1 MITTTLSPLPL
12 NGVFSRMASLNR
24 VMEDIGR
31 AEESNGNYDWIPAMD
46 AWETE
51 HAFQVQLDLPGVA
64 SNQVDVSFD
73 KNTLTVRGTRNETI
87 PASNNGEQRVFFTER
102 AAGGFSRTLR
112 FPQYVDASKIEAK
125 FENGVLTVTVPK
137 SEAAKP
143 RKIQIESN

>member
-1 MITTTLSPLPL
+1 MITTFSPIPL

-24 VMEDIGR
+24 AMDDVIDGDD
-31 AEESNGNYDWIPAMD
+31 ESSGNYWVPAMD

-51 HAFQVQLDLPGVA
+51 HAFHVQLDLPGLA
-64 SNQVDVSFD
+64 SEQVEVSFD
-73 KNTLTVRGTRNETI
+73 KNTLTVHGTRTDTL
-87 PASNNGEQRVFFTER
+87 PADSNGEKRVFFTER

-112 FPQYVDASKIEAK
+112 FPQYVEASKIDAK

-143 RKIQIESN
+143 RKITIT